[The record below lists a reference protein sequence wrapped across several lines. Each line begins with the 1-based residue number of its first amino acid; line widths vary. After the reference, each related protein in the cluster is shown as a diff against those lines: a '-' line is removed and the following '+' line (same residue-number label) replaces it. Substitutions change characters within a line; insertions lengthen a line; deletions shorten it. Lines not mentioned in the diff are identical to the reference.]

1 VFTTR
6 SRRRAL
12 ISDGKPSILF
22 GGDSG
27 PTRDLWKVANNDE
40 LLRAII
46 VEASFPNRLHD
57 LAKASVMC
65 QRYVYKPVVV
75 SPLRLGSAQALR
87 LGSGHASTEF
97 RTGPS
102 TLLRLRTEPAE
113 VTGLSNHG
121 RNVLNTVTLRLA
133 QGERN
138 LSRSVR
144 RSALG
149 SRAMAHHY
157 CASNLQRGVSSV
169 GRARRSQRRGRGFES
184 PTLHHSS

>member
-1 VFTTR
+1 MFTTR

-27 PTRDLWKVANNDE
+27 PTRDLWKVAKNDE

-57 LAKASVMC
+57 LAKASVMR
-65 QRYVYKPVVV
+65 QRYINKPFVV
-75 SPLRLGSAQALR
+75 SPLRLDSAQALR
-87 LGSGHASTEF
+87 RGSGQASTSF
-97 RTGPS
+97 
-102 TLLRLRTEPAE
+102 RLRTEPAE

-149 SRAMAHHY
+149 SRAMAHH
-157 CASNLQRGVSSV
+157 
-169 GRARRSQRRGRGFES
+169 
-184 PTLHHSS
+184 